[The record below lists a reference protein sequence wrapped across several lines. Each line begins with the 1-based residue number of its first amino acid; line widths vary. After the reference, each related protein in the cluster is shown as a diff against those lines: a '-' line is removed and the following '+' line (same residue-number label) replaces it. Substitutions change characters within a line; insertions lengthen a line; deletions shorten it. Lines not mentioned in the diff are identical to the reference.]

1 MFGRNFFLII
11 LGTIGIYSIFAFAS
25 DLNLVYKQL
34 SLFNYQYIPIILI
47 TIFSSWL
54 VLFLRWT
61 ILLKTQKINIPLKN
75 SILIYFSGFT
85 LSISPVKSGELI
97 KSVFLKN
104 KFNIKR
110 SLTVPLIFLER
121 FYDILGTSI
130 VAIIGLSYLGINFL
144 PLIFVVFVIIFVALW
159 IFYSKNMFNKIIK
172 FFNKF
177 RFVQKYVVS
186 LENAHNVVR
195 ESSNLKIGIIS
206 TSLTILYRFIE
217 AIGVYFVLLALGIDV
232 FEFISLA
239 ATYSSSVILGS
250 MSMSPGGIGV
260 TEASLGGL
268 LSLQGIEFEI
278 ALVVAIIVRF
288 FTLWFSVITG
298 FICLKLSNVL
308 KEDVTSN

>member
-11 LGTIGIYSIFAFAS
+11 LGAIGIYSIFAFAS

-85 LSISPVKSGELI
+85 LSISPAKSGELI

-110 SLTVPLIFLER
+110 SLTVPLILLER
-121 FYDILGTSI
+121 FYDVLGTSI
-130 VAIIGLSYLGINFL
+130 VAIIGLSYLGPNFL

-159 IFYSKNMFNKIIK
+159 IFYSKNAFNKIIK

-186 LENAHNVVR
+186 LENAHNVIR

-232 FEFISLA
+232 FEFITLA
-239 ATYSSSVILGS
+239 ATYSSSIILGS
-250 MSMSPGGIGV
+250 ISMSPGGIGV

-278 ALVVAIIVRF
+278 ALVAAIIIRF
-288 FTLWFSVITG
+288 FTLWFAVITG

-308 KEDVTSN
+308 KENTA